1 MPFIDRLTELQFL
14 ETKWLSTKAELLVL
28 WGKRR
33 VGKTELVKQFIQ
45 GKPSIYFMAESTG
58 EKEQL
63 HRFSKAIGHFFH
75 EPLLETRGFS
85 QWEEAFTYLKSKKE
99 RFVLAIDEFPYLIQS
114 NPAIPSLF
122 QKGWDEY
129 LADSNICLI
138 LFGSS
143 MAMME
148 NEVLGYRSPL
158 YGRRSGQWL
167 VEPMPFRS
175 AGLFR
180 EGKSFADRLAHF
192 AVAGG
197 IPAYWLQ
204 LSPEKDIQA
213 NLQGHVLRK
222 GEMLY
227 DEVEFLLRMELREP
241 RYYFALL
248 QAIAQGKRKLSE
260 IVNATGLTQSHANK
274 YLGVLA
280 DLHIVEREV
289 PVTEATPLKSK
300 KGLYRI
306 NDEFCRFWFRFV
318 LPYRSELEMGRVDQ
332 VSQTIISRL
341 PQYLGDIYEKVARET
356 LPAHMDSFFPFTAIG
371 RYWER
376 GEEIDIVA
384 VNQELDAI
392 LFCEVKASEKPV
404 GIDIMEALKEKAAK
418 VRWGSAQ
425 RKEHFCLFS
434 KAGYTRA
441 LLEQADREGV
451 VLFQEDW
458 PVLNMG

>member
-1 MPFIDRLTELQFL
+1 
-14 ETKWLSTKAELLVL
+14 
-28 WGKRR
+28 
-33 VGKTELVKQFIQ
+33 
-45 GKPSIYFMAESTG
+45 
-58 EKEQL
+58 
-63 HRFSKAIGHFFH
+63 
-75 EPLLETRGFS
+75 
-85 QWEEAFTYLKSKKE
+85 
-99 RFVLAIDEFPYLIQS
+99 
-114 NPAIPSLF
+114 
-122 QKGWDEY
+122 
-129 LADSNICLI
+129 
-138 LFGSS
+138 

-148 NEVLGYRSPL
+148 NKVLVGYRSPL

-167 VEPMPFRS
+167 VEPMPFRA

-180 EGKSFADRLAHF
+180 EGKSFADRLAHY

-204 LSPEKDIQA
+204 LSLEKDILA
-213 NLQGHVLRK
+213 NLQDHVLRK

-280 DLHIVEREV
+280 DLRIVEREV
-289 PVTEATPLKSK
+289 PVTETTPLKSK

-332 VSQTIISRL
+332 VAQKIISRL

-356 LPAHMDSFFPFTAIG
+356 LPTQMDSFFPFTAIG

-376 GEEIDIVA
+376 SEEIDVVA

-392 LFCEVKASEKPV
+392 LFCEVRASEKPV
-404 GIDIMEALKEKAAK
+404 CVDILEALKEKAAK

-425 RKEHFCLFS
+425 RREFFCLFS
-434 KAGYTRA
+434 KTGYTNS
-441 LLEQADREGV
+441 LLEQAVREGV

-458 PVLNMG
+458 QVQNGD

>member
-1 MPFIDRLTELQFL
+1 MPFIDRVTELQFL
-14 ETKWLSTKAELLVL
+14 ETKWLSGKAELLVL

-45 GKPSIYFMAESTG
+45 EKPSIYFMAESTG

-63 HRFSKAIGHFFH
+63 HRFSKAVGQFFQ

-167 VEPMPFRS
+167 VEPMPFRA

-180 EGKSFADRLAHF
+180 AGKSFADRLAHF

-204 LSPEKDIQA
+204 LSPEKDILA
-213 NLQGHVLRK
+213 NLQDHVLRK

-227 DEVEFLLRMELREP
+227 DEMEFLLRMELREP
-241 RYYFALL
+241 RYSFALL
-248 QAIAQGKRKLSE
+248 QAIAQGKCKLSE
-260 IVNATGLTQSHANK
+260 IVNATGLTQSLANK

-280 DLHIVEREV
+280 DLRIVEREV

-332 VSQTIISRL
+332 VSQAIISRL

-356 LPAHMDSFFPFTAIG
+356 LPTHMDSFFPFTAIG

-376 GEEIDIVA
+376 GEEIDVVA
-384 VNQELDAI
+384 VNQELNAI

-404 GIDIMEALKEKAAK
+404 GVDILEVLKEKAAK
-418 VRWGSAQ
+418 VRWGSTQ
-425 RKEHFCLFS
+425 RREYFCLFS
-434 KAGYTRA
+434 KAGYTNA
-441 LLEQADREGV
+441 LLEQARMEGV
-451 VLFQEDW
+451 ALFQEDW
-458 PVLNMG
+458 PVLNWE

>member
-1 MPFIDRLTELQFL
+1 MPFIDRVTELQFL
-14 ETKWLSTKAELLVL
+14 DTKWLSGKAELLVL

-33 VGKTELVKQFIQ
+33 VGKTELVKQFIH

-63 HRFSKAIGHFFH
+63 YRFSKAIGQFFH

-85 QWEEAFTYLKSKKE
+85 QWEEAFIYLKSKKE

-167 VEPMPFRS
+167 VEPMPFMA

-180 EGKSFADRLAHF
+180 EGKSFADHLAHF

-204 LSPEKDIQA
+204 LSPEKDILA
-213 NLQGHVLRK
+213 NLQDHVLRK

-260 IVNATGLTQSHANK
+260 IVNATGLTQSLANK

-280 DLHIVEREV
+280 DLRIVEREV
-289 PVTEATPLKSK
+289 PVTETTPLKSK

-356 LPAHMDSFFPFTAIG
+356 LPVHMDSFFPFTAIG

-376 GEEIDIVA
+376 GEEIDVVA
-384 VNQELDAI
+384 VNQELNAI

-404 GIDIMEALKEKAAK
+404 GIDILETLREKAAK

-425 RKEHFCLFS
+425 RREYFCLFS
-434 KAGYTRA
+434 KTGYTNS
-441 LLEQADREGV
+441 LLEQARREGV

-458 PVLNMG
+458 PILNRE

>member
-1 MPFIDRLTELQFL
+1 MPFIDRVTELQFL
-14 ETKWLSTKAELLVL
+14 DTKWLSGKAELLVL

-63 HRFSKAIGHFFH
+63 YRFSKAIGQFFH

-85 QWEEAFTYLKSKKE
+85 QWEEAFIYLKSKKE

-143 MAMME
+143 MASME
-148 NEVLGYRSPL
+148 NEGLGYRSPL

-167 VEPMPFRS
+167 VEPMPFMA

-180 EGKSFADRLAHF
+180 EGKSFADHLAHF

-204 LSPEKDIQA
+204 LSPEKDILA
-213 NLQGHVLRK
+213 NLQDHVLRK

-260 IVNATGLTQSHANK
+260 IVNATGLTQSLANK

-280 DLHIVEREV
+280 DLRIVEREV
-289 PVTEATPLKSK
+289 PVTETTPLKSK

-356 LPAHMDSFFPFTAIG
+356 LPVHMDSFFPFTAIG

-376 GEEIDIVA
+376 GEEIDVVA
-384 VNQELDAI
+384 VNQELNAI

-404 GIDIMEALKEKAAK
+404 GIDILETLREKAAK

-425 RKEHFCLFS
+425 RREYFCLFS
-434 KAGYTRA
+434 KTGYTNS
-441 LLEQADREGV
+441 LLEQARREGV

-458 PVLNMG
+458 PILNRE

>member
-1 MPFIDRLTELQFL
+1 
-14 ETKWLSTKAELLVL
+14 
-28 WGKRR
+28 
-33 VGKTELVKQFIQ
+33 
-45 GKPSIYFMAESTG
+45 
-58 EKEQL
+58 
-63 HRFSKAIGHFFH
+63 
-75 EPLLETRGFS
+75 
-85 QWEEAFTYLKSKKE
+85 
-99 RFVLAIDEFPYLIQS
+99 
-114 NPAIPSLF
+114 
-122 QKGWDEY
+122 
-129 LADSNICLI
+129 
-138 LFGSS
+138 
-143 MAMME
+143 
-148 NEVLGYRSPL
+148 
-158 YGRRSGQWL
+158 
-167 VEPMPFRS
+167 
-175 AGLFR
+175 
-180 EGKSFADRLAHF
+180 
-192 AVAGG
+192 
-197 IPAYWLQ
+197 
-204 LSPEKDIQA
+204 
-213 NLQGHVLRK
+213 
-222 GEMLY
+222 MLY

-248 QAIAQGKRKLSE
+248 QAISQGKRKLSE

-384 VNQELDAI
+384 VNQELNAI

-404 GIDIMEALKEKAAK
+404 GIDILDALRKKTAK

-425 RKEHFCLFS
+425 RKEHFCIFS